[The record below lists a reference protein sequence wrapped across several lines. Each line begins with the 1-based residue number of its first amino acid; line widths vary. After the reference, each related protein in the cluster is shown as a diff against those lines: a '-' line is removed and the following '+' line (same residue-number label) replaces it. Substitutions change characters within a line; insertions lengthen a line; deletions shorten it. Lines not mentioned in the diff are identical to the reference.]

1 MTFCTPAPIWILA
14 VLVMASVTAC
24 RQNLAPG
31 RDVIDANA
39 AKDFTESASGLK
51 YQILRLGSAVRPT
64 SESMVR
70 VHYEGTLD
78 DGTVFDSSYKMGM
91 SASFVVDQVIPG
103 WTEGLQYI
111 GEGGMIK
118 LTIPPQLAYGAAGF
132 SPDIPPNATLHFTV
146 ELIKVE

>member
-14 VLVMASVTAC
+14 VLVLASVTAC

-91 SASFVVDQVIPG
+91 SAS
-103 WTEGLQYI
+103 QYI